1 MSSYSFY
8 VLMQSL
14 LCMIDIFMLIHVNM
28 DLLIAYVFIYSLMSS
43 PIKDQGL
50 GPDQMNQSVSQ

>member
-14 LCMIDIFMLIHVNM
+14 LCMIDIFMLICVNM
-28 DLLIAYVFIYSLMSS
+28 DLIIAYVFIYRLMSY
-43 PIKDQGL
+43 PIKNQGL
-50 GPDQMNQSVSQ
+50 GPDQMN